1 MIAPS
6 RTTPNLLQLNTQ
18 AMIVAIEYAAV
29 VELQADKLPETVF
42 TQADHGV
49 PALNSPPQDHAHAAQ
64 SLGLGSLGPFR
75 PSATGPLPGAIS
87 RGVSADSDLE
97 IEGEEAMDDDSLG
110 SEANK
115 GRLFSKMTRP
125 KKVSGAGILPS
136 VESDDEVDAEGE
148 TY

>member
-64 SLGLGSLGPFR
+64 SLGRDEGNASRIGSLGPFR

-125 KKVSGAGILPS
+125 KKVSGAGIP
-136 VESDDEVDAEGE
+136 E
-148 TY
+148 